1 MIKVEHLKLEVKTLR
16 SIQVKNYIYFFLL
29 YFNFIDIESYVSEQ
43 VGTVELNGN
52 SKMYFL

>member
-52 SKMYFL
+52 S